1 MDISSLKRKPVFRIL
16 GFVLVGLLFAYVFSK
31 ILTNL
36 DALRAYPW
44 HFLPGFVVFG
54 VVVLSVANFSS
65 ALVWREILRATGAPV
80 AWQRAIT
87 AFILSRLGRYV
98 PGKVWMFVGLV
109 ALVPEARR
117 GIVLSTVGIHTILD
131 LLAGVTLAVM
141 TFPALAIGFQET
153 VHLPPGWFLGSLIL
167 MVALV
172 LNPRV
177 IQWLLRKTSDTE
189 IEIRWGYPQLVLWF
203 LALLGLWLLRILG
216 HLLFI
221 RGFGITVDYLALAAA
236 FSASW
241 LLGMVSPFAP
251 SGLGVREGLLTYL
264 LQGVTAPGLAP
275 IIAILTRLN
284 ATLMDLV
291 LGVPA
296 WLLRSLTRRSNATGN
311 SAPKGPSS

>member
-1 MDISSLKRKPVFRIL
+1 MKLRDLCHTPFFRIL
-16 GFVLVGLLFAYVFSK
+16 GFVLVALLFGYVFWK
-31 ILTNL
+31 ILANL

-44 HFLPGFVVFG
+44 HLVPGFLVLG
-54 VVVLSVANFSS
+54 VLVLSATNFTAS
-65 ALVWREILRATGAPV
+65 LVWLRILSASGERI
-80 AWQRAIT
+80 AWSRAIT
-87 AFILSRLGRYV
+87 AWILSRLGRYV

-117 GIVLSTVGIHTILD
+117 GVVLSTVGIHTVLD

-141 TFPALAIGFQET
+141 TFPALALGFRET
-153 VHLPPGWFLGSLIL
+153 VHLPPGWFLGGLIFV
-167 MVALV
+167 VALA
-172 LNPRV
+172 LNPRF
-177 IQWLLRKTSDTE
+177 IQWLLRKTSDRDIE
-189 IEIRWGYPQLVLWF
+189 IEWGYPQLVLWF
-203 LALLGLWLLRILG
+203 LMLLGLWLLRILG

-241 LLGMVSPFAP
+241 LLGMISPFAP

-284 ATLMDLV
+284 STIMDLV
-291 LGVPA
+291 LGLPA
-296 WLLRSLTRRSNATGN
+296 WLMRSVL
-311 SAPKGPSS
+311 KMPSKDETSSQPSE